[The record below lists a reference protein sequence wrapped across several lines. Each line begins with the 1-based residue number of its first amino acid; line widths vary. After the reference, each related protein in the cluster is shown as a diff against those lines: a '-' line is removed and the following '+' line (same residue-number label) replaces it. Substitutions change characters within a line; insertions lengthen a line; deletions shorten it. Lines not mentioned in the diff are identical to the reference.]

1 MFGGVISSLFQ
12 CTIDPLGG
20 STVISPNIAEK
31 IKGNLTRHFHA
42 NLTVF

>member
-1 MFGGVISSLFQ
+1 MFSGVISSLFQ

-20 STVISPNIAEK
+20 STVISANVAEK
-31 IKGNLTRHFHA
+31 IKGSLTGHFHA